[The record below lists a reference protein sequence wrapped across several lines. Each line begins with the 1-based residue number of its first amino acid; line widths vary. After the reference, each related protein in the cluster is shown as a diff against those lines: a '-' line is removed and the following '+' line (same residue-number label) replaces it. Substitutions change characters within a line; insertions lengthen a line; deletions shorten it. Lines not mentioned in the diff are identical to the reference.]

1 MSEDTPTEVTPPTN
15 IHEALSRAKIE
26 VGVIGKGD
34 ENTSLNYSF
43 RGIDA
48 IVNKVGPIFADLG
61 IVVAPVHRL
70 ISSDSVTAS
79 GGTKGYR
86 VVIESTWTFSIHVDR
101 FVDHDQPAANEIAV
115 KGRGVLFPET
125 SAITVQTLG
134 ESIDYSDKAINKAQ
148 TQSFKNALAQVL
160 TIPTGEPDPDSET
173 PEQVEPKSSGQMILD
188 ALTLEKFP
196 ITKARKYAAEAM
208 KVLELRN
215 PIPDAQVGKVVALA
229 IKLRDE
235 AEAPLDDEGN
245 GDDDEPEPKTKEHIE
260 ADELDGY
267 GS

>member
-1 MSEDTPTEVTPPTN
+1 MGGEWLTREPGSKLNTTTKGAPMSETPPTN
-15 IHEALSRAKIE
+15 IHEALSRAKVL
-26 VGVIGKGD
+26 VGVIGKDD
-34 ENTSLNYSF
+34 ENKQQGYAF

-48 IVNKVGPIFADLG
+48 IVNKVGPVFSDLG
-61 IVVAPVHRL
+61 IVIAPVHRL
-70 ISSDSVTAS
+70 ISSESVVAGS
-79 GGTKGYR
+79 GTKGYR

-101 FVDHDQPAANEIAV
+101 LVDHDAPAANEVA

-134 ESIDYSDKAINKAQ
+134 ESIDYSDKAINQAQ

-173 PEQVEPKSSGQMILD
+173 PEHVEPKTSGQKILD
-188 ALTLEKFP
+188 GLTKEGFNV
-196 ITKARKYAAEAM
+196 TKARKYAAEAM

-215 PIPDAQVGKVVALA
+215 PIPDEQVAEVVTTA
-229 IKLRDE
+229 IKLRNE
-235 AEAPLDDEGN
+235 AESPMAKPDEDDTGE
-245 GDDDEPEPKTKEHIE
+245 
-260 ADELDGY
+260 GY

>member
-1 MSEDTPTEVTPPTN
+1 MPENPPTN

-34 ENTSLNYSF
+34 ENSSLQYSF

-79 GGTKGYR
+79 AGTKGYR

-101 FVDHDQPAANEIAV
+101 SVDQEAPAANEIAG
-115 KGRGVLFPET
+115 KSRGVLFPET

-173 PEQVEPKSSGQMILD
+173 PEQVEPKSSGQAILD
-188 ALTLEKFP
+188 ALTLEGFA
-196 ITKARKYAAEAM
+196 ITKARTYASEAM
-208 KVLELRN
+208 KILELRN
-215 PIPDAQVGKVVALA
+215 PIPEEQWAQVVATA
-229 IKLRDE
+229 IKLRNE
-235 AEAPLDDEGN
+235 AEAPMAAKDVGENVEDDQA
-245 GDDDEPEPKTKEHIE
+245 DDDDDDVEPGS
-260 ADELDGY
+260 GY
-267 GS
+267 G